1 MAKTL
6 APKNSRK
13 LKKRWVQFFLAE
25 VSFNNFVDDGFDFFC
40 CLDVLFLLE
49 LIDSNLILVLIEF
62 PKWLKPVAVAKN
74 HFRDRGKFFKTQR
87 KSDVI

>member
-1 MAKTL
+1 MG
-6 APKNSRK
+6 S
-13 LKKRWVQFFLAE
+13 VFLAE

-62 PKWLKPVAVAKN
+62 PKWHKPVAVAN
-74 HFRDRGKFFKTQR
+74 NYFRECSKSNESGNASFQLFKLNG
-87 KSDVI
+87 SSVHLCLN

>member
-1 MAKTL
+1 MG
-6 APKNSRK
+6 S
-13 LKKRWVQFFLAE
+13 VFLAE

-62 PKWLKPVAVAKN
+62 PKWHKPVAVAKN
-74 HFRDRGKFFKTQR
+74 RFRDRGKLNKSGKASFQFFKAPR
-87 KSDVI
+87 KSDTI